1 MSERLHT
8 DREAGDLQASEAKL
22 VLEDL
27 LRNLTAVRAQRAA
40 HLPGRH
46 AERLGRQGEIWGLDT
61 AIKAIKRRLG

>member
-1 MSERLHT
+1 MKEVLYT
-8 DREAGDLQASEAKL
+8 EAEVARLQATEAKL

-27 LRNLTAVRAQRAA
+27 LRNLQDVRAQRAA

-46 AERLGRQGEIWGLDT
+46 ADRMSRQGEIWGLDT